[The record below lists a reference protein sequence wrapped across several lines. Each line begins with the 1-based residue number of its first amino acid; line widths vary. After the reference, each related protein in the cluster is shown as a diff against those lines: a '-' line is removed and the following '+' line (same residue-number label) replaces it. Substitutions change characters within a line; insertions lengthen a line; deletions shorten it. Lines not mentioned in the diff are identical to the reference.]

1 MSSFLSFSTLVS
13 NMSLVE
19 FKDLGDSILL
29 YEPRHK
35 LDAGNHDPREHV
47 KARPGP
53 PGLIILC
60 TWLGGATSKR
70 IERYTQRYHS
80 TWPTSSILL
89 IRTNLND
96 FLARSGKCLRR
107 RLRPAYREIRRIALD
122 PCSNSEERTADGGIL
137 LHIMSQGGTNMA
149 THLITSL
156 NRTLGFTGRDVP
168 LPLRQIVLDSCPGD
182 PDIKSTYAAGVHSLP
197 RGHPLQ
203 PLGCAVMYVIAASI
217 AGLEAA
223 GLRGPMARTMRKQ
236 LNDPDIF
243 PPGAARLYLT
253 SRADQIVDYRQV
265 EAHAEQAASQGLKT
279 DVVVFDRAGH
289 CCLMLED
296 DIAYWNAIVSCWER
310 SGPPGVAEAHPRDG
324 MVEGGHSHQDP
335 SRVRLNEGR
344 SRL

>member
-1 MSSFLSFSTLVS
+1 
-13 NMSLVE
+13 MSLVE

-35 LDAGNHDPREHV
+35 LDGGSHESQEYV
-47 KARPGP
+47 ETRPGS

-70 IERYTQRYHS
+70 IER
-80 TWPTSSILL
+80 
-89 IRTNLND
+89 
-96 FLARSGKCLRR
+96 
-107 RLRPAYREIRRIALD
+107 LRPAYREIRRIALD
-122 PCSNSEERTADGGIL
+122 PYSTSKERSIDGGIL

-156 NRTLGFTGRDVP
+156 NKILGFVGRDVP

-197 RGHPLQ
+197 RGHPLVQ

-217 AGLEAA
+217 AGLEAT
-223 GLRGPMARTMRKQ
+223 GLRKSTARIMRKQ
-236 LNDPDIF
+236 LNDPKIF
-243 PPGAARLYLT
+243 SPGAARLYLT
-253 SRADQIVDYRQV
+253 SRADKIVDFRQV
-265 EAHAEQAASQGLKT
+265 EAHAEQAASEGLKT
-279 DVVVFDRAGH
+279 EIVVFDRAGH

-310 SGPPGVAEAHPRDG
+310 SGPPSLAETPREG
-324 MVEGGHSHQDP
+324 MVEGAHSHQD
-335 SRVRLNEGR
+335 SFRVRLNEGR